1 MTKLRAVKFIKRIEK
16 AVLIARGKDNGK
28 IVTKINR
35 RIKKLEKD
43 L

>member
-1 MTKLRAVKFIKRIEK
+1 MTKLEQLNLLRDRK
-16 AVLIARGKDNGK
+16 AVLIARGKDNSK

>member
-1 MTKLRAVKFIKRIEK
+1 MTKLEQLNLLKDRK

-28 IVTKINR
+28 IGR

>member
-1 MTKLRAVKFIKRIEK
+1 MTKLDQLNLLKDRK
-16 AVLIARGKDNGK
+16 AVLIARVKDNGK

>member
-1 MTKLRAVKFIKRIEK
+1 MTKLEQLNLLMDRK
-16 AVLIARGKDNGK
+16 AVLIARSKDNGK

>member
-1 MTKLRAVKFIKRIEK
+1 MTKLEQLNLLKDRK
-16 AVLIARGKDNGK
+16 AVLIAGGKDNGK

>member
-1 MTKLRAVKFIKRIEK
+1 MTKLEQLKDRK

>member
-1 MTKLRAVKFIKRIEK
+1 MTKLEQLNLLKDRK
-16 AVLIARGKDNGK
+16 AVLIARGKDN
-28 IVTKINR
+28 R

>member
-1 MTKLRAVKFIKRIEK
+1 MTKLDQLNLLKDRK
-16 AVLIARGKDNGK
+16 AVLIARCKDNGK

>member
-1 MTKLRAVKFIKRIEK
+1 MTKLEQLNLLKDRK
-16 AVLIARGKDNGK
+16 AVLIARDKDNGK

>member
-1 MTKLRAVKFIKRIEK
+1 MTKLEQLNLLKDRK

-28 IVTKINR
+28 IVTKISR